1 VRHRKAETL
10 LKGLEIMQ
18 LWSAGKRRADRPEL
32 RRVRESTP
40 MLLWVLAMP
49 SGRCISA
56 FPCIYADA
64 AYHLLPT
71 EILTVPVI
79 PGRRSVAERNPK
91 TA

>member
-10 LKGLEIMQ
+10 PKGLGIM
-18 LWSAGKRRADRPEL
+18 SYRIAGKRRTGGPEL
-32 RRVRESTP
+32 RRVQECTP

-49 SGRCISA
+49 SDRCISA
-56 FPCIYADA
+56 FPHVYADA
-64 AYHLLPT
+64 AYHLLPI